1 MNKKAIGSVFVA
13 LALVLAL
20 LKSYIWVMV
29 GLLIAAIVFACE
41 EKQTKSFFP
50 ANIRDSFCF
59 LDWTGTDGSW
69 GGGTDR

>member
-1 MNKKAIGSVFVA
+1 MENRIAVYHR
-13 LALVLAL
+13 LYVLCMAGML
-20 LKSYIWVMV
+20 P
-29 GLLIAAIVFACE
+29 GLLLSIFLYIRLDMYEVFGY
-41 EKQTKSFFP
+41 FP